1 MKKILLLPVLFA
13 LSLHAADPAAIDP
26 AVKAAV
32 DKINASG
39 ASLMPI
45 AADGKTYRFTALN
58 VGQGVHGCRPRR
70 PGTGG

>member
-32 DKINASG
+32 DKINASCCLWTTT
-39 ASLMPI
+39 S
-45 AADGKTYRFTALN
+45 T
-58 VGQGVHGCRPRR
+58 CRRKAR
-70 PGTGG
+70 SR